1 MIEFY
6 LLLIIFIGYVVKSFQ
21 VFQQIFN
28 LQNFC
33 KQSENHYSKE
43 RLSFHYMCV
52 SFCLCPVM
60 HLKIAFRDQNH
71 GCPLTFDL
79 VKVALNL
86 LTMTKLESW
95 SNNVK

>member
-6 LLLIIFIGYVVKSFQ
+6 LLLFFIGYVVKYFQ

-28 LQNFC
+28 LKNFC

-52 SFCLCPVM
+52 SFCLSPVM
-60 HLKIAFRDQNH
+60 HLKIVIRDQNH

-79 VKVALNL
+79 VNVALNL
-86 LTMTKLESW
+86 LIMTKLGSW
-95 SNNVK
+95 RNNVK